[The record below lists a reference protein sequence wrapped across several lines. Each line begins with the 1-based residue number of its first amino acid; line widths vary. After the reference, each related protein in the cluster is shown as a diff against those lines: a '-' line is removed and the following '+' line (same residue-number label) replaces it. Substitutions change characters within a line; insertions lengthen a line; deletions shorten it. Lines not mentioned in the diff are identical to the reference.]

1 MSMEQLLRQARR
13 AAAHGKFDDARRAYG
28 KALQALPQHG
38 ELMLELGVMEAQAG
52 ELKRARDWL
61 EKALRRLP
69 RNADVLF
76 NLGELAL
83 AEQRPDAAE
92 QHFRRAAALDP
103 DHGDVALG
111 LGRSLMQLRRH
122 EEAIP
127 WLKRAVAASPRDA
140 EALNLLGTAFT
151 EAKRH
156 LEAIEAFRSSL
167 QIEPRQAATQ
177 LSLAVAL
184 DGIGD
189 LQRAHE
195 IICHV
200 EARTTIPAS
209 LAARLSVICYSV
221 KDFDRA
227 RRLSDQ
233 ALASGHGVGRASD
246 LKAKL
251 MIDAGDFDAAEAL
264 IRNNA
269 SGRTSASGWL
279 NLAMMNRLEPAAE
292 PAIRALA
299 EDESRSSEE
308 RSSALFALYHLLKR
322 SGPPAEAFA
331 ALDLANRLSRGL
343 QPIDVSRDLALSR
356 RITQV
361 FDRAFL
367 DGRASD
373 GEPAEGAIF
382 VLGMPRSGTTLV
394 EQILAAHPDVHAG
407 DERDDILKLAK
418 SIDGY
423 PETVADR
430 PPPFARTAG
439 RAILESMLA
448 QAGGRRFAT
457 DKLPANYLNIGLIR
471 WILPKARF
479 VYCRRT
485 PEDNALSIYEQ
496 NFGRNITFASD
507 LAACGAM
514 YRDHL
519 RLMDHWRDRCAIPVH
534 TVDYEALV
542 ENPEPHIRALL
553 DFVGLE
559 FDAACLAPE
568 KVERSV
574 ATASVWQVRQPI
586 AGGSIGKWRRFAEQ
600 LRPFTD
606 ALQGGGDPT
615 GLPPASGG

>member
-1 MSMEQLLRQARR
+1 MSMEQFLQQARR
-13 AAAHGKFDDARRAYG
+13 AAARGLFDDARRAYA
-28 KALQALPQHG
+28 KALRALRQP

-52 ELKRARDWL
+52 DLKRARDWL
-61 EKALRRLP
+61 EKALKQLP
-69 RNADVLF
+69 RNADVQF

-92 QHFRRAAALDP
+92 QHFRRTVSLDP
-103 DHGDVALG
+103 NHGDAAFG
-111 LGRSLMQLRRH
+111 LGRSLVLMKRH

-140 EALNLLGTAFT
+140 EVLNLLGAALN

-156 LEAIEAFRSSL
+156 AEAIEAFRSSL
-167 QIEPRQAATQ
+167 QIEPGRASTQ

-189 LQRAHE
+189 PQRAHE
-195 IICHV
+195 IIRHV
-200 EARTTIPAS
+200 EARMSIPAT
-209 LAARLSVICYSV
+209 LAARLAVICYSV
-221 KDFDRA
+221 KDFDRT
-227 RRLSDQ
+227 RRLVER

-251 MIDAGDFDAAEAL
+251 MIDAGDFDGAETL

-279 NLAMMNRLEPAAE
+279 NLAMMNRLEPEAE
-292 PAIRALA
+292 SAIRALA
-299 EDESRSSEE
+299 EDESRSNDE
-308 RSSALFALYHLLKR
+308 RSIAHFALYHLLKR
-322 SGPPAEAFA
+322 RGSADEAFA
-331 ALDLANRLSRGL
+331 VLDLANRLSRGL
-343 QPIDVSRDLALSR
+343 RPIDVSRDLQLSR

-361 FDRAFL
+361 FDRAFVE
-367 DGRASD
+367 GRKSD
-373 GEPAEGAIF
+373 GDPAEGAIF

-394 EQILAAHPDVHAG
+394 EQILAAHPQVHAG
-407 DERDDILKLAK
+407 DERDDILKLRM
-418 SIDGY
+418 SIEGY
-423 PETVADR
+423 PEAVIEK
-430 PPPFARTAG
+430 PPSFAREAG
-439 RAILESMLA
+439 RTILQSMLA

-507 LAACGAM
+507 LAACGAI

-519 RLMDHWRDRCAIPVH
+519 RMMDHWQGGCAIPVH

-542 ENPEPHIRALL
+542 GDPEPHIRALL

-559 FDAACLAPE
+559 FDAACLSPE

-574 ATASVWQVRQPI
+574 VTASVWQVRQPI

-606 ALQGGGDPT
+606 ALK
-615 GLPPASGG
+615 LRSM

>member
-1 MSMEQLLRQARR
+1 MEQLLQQARR
-13 AAAHGKFDDARRAYG
+13 AAARGLFDDARRAYA
-28 KALQALPQHG
+28 KALQALPRQG

-61 EKALRRLP
+61 EKAQKQLP
-69 RNADVLF
+69 RNADVQF

-92 QHFRRAAALDP
+92 QHFRRAVALDP
-103 DHGDVALG
+103 SHGDAAFG
-111 LGRSLMQLRRH
+111 LGRSLMLMKRH
-122 EEAIP
+122 EESIA
-127 WLKRAVAASPRDA
+127 WLQRAVAASPRDA
-140 EALNLLGTAFT
+140 EVLNLLGAALN

-156 LEAIEAFRSSL
+156 AEAIEAFRSSL
-167 QIEPRQAATQ
+167 QIAPGRASTQ

-189 LQRAHE
+189 PQRAHE
-195 IICHV
+195 IIRHV
-200 EARTTIPAS
+200 EARTSIPAA
-209 LAARLSVICYSV
+209 LAARLAVICYGV

-227 RRLSDQ
+227 RRLVER

-246 LKAKL
+246 LKAKM
-251 MIDAGDFDAAEAL
+251 MIDAGDFDGAEML
-264 IRNNA
+264 IRSNPG
-269 SGRTSASGWL
+269 GRTSASGWL
-279 NLAMMNRLEPAAE
+279 NLAMMNRLEPEAE

-299 EDESRSSEE
+299 EDEARSNDE
-308 RSSALFALYHLLKR
+308 RSIAQFALYHLLKR
-322 SGPPAEAFA
+322 RSPADDAFA

-343 QPIDVSRDLALSR
+343 QPIDVSRDLQLSR
-356 RITQV
+356 RITEV

-367 DGRASD
+367 ESRKSD
-373 GEPAEGAIF
+373 GDAREGAIF

-394 EQILAAHPDVHAG
+394 EQILAAHPQVHAG
-407 DERDDILKLAK
+407 DERDDILKLRK
-418 SIDGY
+418 SIEGY
-423 PETVADR
+423 PEAVIEKPR
-430 PPPFARTAG
+430 SFAREAG
-439 RAILESMLA
+439 RAILQSMFA
-448 QAGGRRFAT
+448 EAGGRRFAT

-507 LAACGAM
+507 LEACGAM

-519 RLMDHWRDRCAIPVH
+519 RMMDHWQGGCAIPVH

-542 ENPEPHIRALL
+542 GDPEPHIRALL

-559 FDAACLAPE
+559 FDAACLEPE

-600 LRPFTD
+600 LRPFTE
-606 ALQGGGDPT
+606 ALRAGDEP
-615 GLPPASGG
+615 G

>member
-1 MSMEQLLRQARR
+1 MEQLLQQARR
-13 AAAHGKFDDARRAYG
+13 AAARGLFDDARRAYA
-28 KALQALPQHG
+28 KVLEARPRRG

-52 ELKRARDWL
+52 DLKRARDWL
-61 EKALRRLP
+61 VKALKQLP
-69 RNADVLF
+69 RNADVAF
-76 NLGELAL
+76 NLGELDL
-83 AEQRPDAAE
+83 AEQRPEAAE
-92 QHFRRAAALDP
+92 QHFRRTVALDP
-103 DHGDVALG
+103 NHGDAAFG
-111 LGRSLMQLRRH
+111 LGRSLMLMKRH

-127 WLKRAVAASPRDA
+127 WLKRAVAASPRDV
-140 EALNLLGTAFT
+140 EVLNLLGAALN

-156 LEAIEAFRSSL
+156 AEAIEAFRTSL
-167 QIEPRQAATQ
+167 KIEPGRVPTQ
-177 LSLAVAL
+177 LSLALAL

-189 LQRAHE
+189 PERAYE
-195 IICHV
+195 IVRHV
-200 EARTTIPAS
+200 EARTSVPAT
-209 LAARLSVICYSV
+209 LAARLAVICYSV

-227 RRLSDQ
+227 SRLTEQ

-251 MIDAGDFDAAEAL
+251 MIDAGDFDGAEAL
-264 IRNNA
+264 IRSNP
-269 SGRTSASGWL
+269 SGRTSATGWL
-279 NLAMMNRLEPAAE
+279 NLAMMNRLEPEAE

-299 EDESRSSEE
+299 EDGTRSNEE
-308 RSSALFALYHLLKR
+308 RSIAQFALYHLLKR
-322 SGPPAEAFA
+322 RGPPGEAFA

-343 QPIDVSRDLALSR
+343 QPIDVSHDLQLSR

-367 DGRASD
+367 ESRASD
-373 GEPAEGAIF
+373 GDPAEGAIF

-394 EQILAAHPDVHAG
+394 EQILAAHPHVHAG
-407 DERDDILKLAK
+407 DERDDVLKLRK
-418 SIDGY
+418 SIEGY
-423 PETVADR
+423 PEAVIAK
-430 PPPFARTAG
+430 PPSFAREAG
-439 RAILESMLA
+439 RTILRSMFA
-448 QAGGRRFAT
+448 EAGGRRFAT

-519 RLMDHWRDRCAIPVH
+519 RVIDHWQGSCAIPVH

-542 ENPEPHIRALL
+542 ADPEPHIRALL

-559 FDAACLAPE
+559 FDDACLRPE
-568 KVERSV
+568 KVERPV

-600 LRPFTD
+600 LRPFTE
-606 ALQGGGDPT
+606 ALRAGDE
-615 GLPPASGG
+615 SG